1 MGTASLLVVGH
12 ITRDLLSAGTF
23 RLGGTAYYAGIAA
36 IRLGHRVSVYTAARP
51 DLDFSP
57 LHEAAPGIEIYSLPS
72 SDDTVFSNRYQAG
85 RRRQLLLGRARPL
98 SIAGLPGA
106 WRAAPLVLLGAVAGE
121 ISPAWTEAL
130 PGAVVGA
137 CLQGWLRAWDA
148 SGRVSFRPWSEA
160 ARWLPRLAAAF
171 LSEEDVQGRQ
181 DLVERYAAH
190 CPLLV
195 QTAGERGATLY
206 ESGRPRAVAP
216 FPVRERDPTGAGD
229 VFAAAF
235 LVRRA
240 EGAAPAEAAR
250 FAAAAAALSVRAAG
264 AEAIPWRGEVEA
276 LLQEAGDVVAFT

>member
-12 ITRDLLSAGTF
+12 ITRDLLPAGAF

-36 IRLGHRVSVYTAARP
+36 VRLGHRVAVYTAARL

-57 LHEAAPGIEIYSLPS
+57 LREAAPGIEIHSLPS
-72 SDDTVFSNRYQAG
+72 PDDTVFTNRYRA
-85 RRRQLLLGRARPL
+85 RRRYQLLLGRARPL
-98 SIAGLPGA
+98 LAEGLPED
-106 WRAAPLVLLGAVAGE
+106 WRSIPLVLLGAVAGE
-121 ISPAWTEAL
+121 IAPAWIESL
-130 PGAVVGA
+130 PSAVVGA
-137 CLQGWLRAWDA
+137 CLQGWLRGWDD
-148 SGRVSFRPWSEA
+148 SGRVSFRPWAEA
-160 ARWLPRLAAAF
+160 SRWLPHLAAAF

-181 DLVERYAAH
+181 GLVEGYAAH

-206 ESGRPRAVAP
+206 EGGQPRAVAP
-216 FPVRERDPTGAGD
+216 FSVRELDPTGAGD

-264 AEAIPWRGEVEA
+264 AGAIPWRDEVEA
-276 LLQEAGDVVAFT
+276 LLQEAADVVAFA